1 MKGKRKLNE
10 KKGKLKEGKRK
21 SKKLEEIYWSLI
33 FITKMRGGI
42 IKGIT

>member
-10 KKGKLKEGKRK
+10 EKKRKLKEGKRK

-33 FITKMRGGI
+33 L
-42 IKGIT
+42 